1 MHDCLNC
8 PFLDFC
14 PPSHHQQSSTDWQWL
29 FWWMAGG
36 PAHTAA
42 TCSDNKSPFN
52 QLASITFTFI
62 THHQQHVQT
71 TKTHV
76 ILSLSQF
83 EERYLL
89 GNVTSYHVLVLTY
102 FAKPSSDLWQS
113 SEVGIEEFPGEK
125 TASCTSSS
133 LAAKSLMT
141 ANIWRFIYILCC
153 AYSCWKQYACA
164 KRISLFSHSS
174 PTDIVCHLYIVY
186 VCIYVH
192 IFM

>member
-1 MHDCLNC
+1 MHDCLNLSIFGLLS
-8 PFLDFC
+8 PIA
-14 PPSHHQQSSTDWQWL
+14 SSAEFHWL
-29 FWWMAGG
+29 TMAVLMDGGG

-62 THHQQHVQT
+62 THHQQHVQS

-83 EERYLL
+83 EERYWM

-141 ANIWRFIYILCC
+141 ANIWRFIYRYFVVPIL
-153 AYSCWKQYACA
+153 AGNSASPYSVLLHPQ
-164 KRISLFSHSS
+164 
-174 PTDIVCHLYIVY
+174 T
-186 VCIYVH
+186 
-192 IFM
+192 

>member
-1 MHDCLNC
+1 MNFSFCANFPFKKCMIALTC

-83 EERYLL
+83 EERYWM

-141 ANIWRFIYILCC
+141 ANIWRFIYRYFVVPIL
-153 AYSCWKQYACA
+153 AGNSASPYSVLLHPQ
-164 KRISLFSHSS
+164 
-174 PTDIVCHLYIVY
+174 T
-186 VCIYVH
+186 
-192 IFM
+192 